1 MIGAAMEYTNIL
13 YRLQDHCA
21 TVTINRPQVLNSFD
35 YVTLREMEH
44 AFQAAADDENVS
56 VLVLTG
62 AGDKAF
68 CTGADLQEQSQ
79 FLKRPHDYWKWFGAF
94 QDAHD
99 KLRWI
104 GKPTIA
110 RLNGMVVGGGN
121 EFNMS
126 CDLAVAADHVT
137 IRQIGN
143 TRGSVAA
150 GGATQWLPLFV
161 GERRAREILWFN
173 EPLTAKHAMDWGL
186 VNAVVPLEEL
196 DRQVED
202 WVDKLLHKMP
212 EVFRYTKQQTNF
224 WKEFSWS
231 MTVGHARD
239 WLSVHADSAETREG
253 LESFYSKRPVDYE
266 SLREPK
272 RAGKSPEHPWGQPV
286 RTCSICGATKIPDEF
301 QFCGRCGTKL

>member
-1 MIGAAMEYTNIL
+1 MQYDKIL
-13 YRLQDHCA
+13 YNVRDHVA
-21 TVTINRPQVLNSFD
+21 IVTINRPEVYNAFD
-35 YVTLREMEH
+35 YQTLRELEN
-44 AFQAAADDENVS
+44 AFQTAADDDSVF

-68 CTGADLQEQSQ
+68 CTGADLQEQQ
-79 FLKRPHDYWKWFGAF
+79 RFLERPHDYWKWFGAF

-104 GKPTIA
+104 GKATIA

-126 CDLAVAADHVT
+126 CDLAVAAEHVT

-161 GERRAREILWFN
+161 GERRAREILWLN
-173 EPLTAKHAMDWGL
+173 EPLSAAKALEWGL
-186 VNAVVPLEEL
+186 VNEVVPFDQL
-196 DRQVED
+196 DAAVNRLVG
-202 WVDKLLHKMP
+202 KLSHKMP

-224 WKEFSWS
+224 WKEFAWS

-253 LESFYSKRPVDYE
+253 LESFYEKRSVDYD
-266 SLREPK
+266 SLRGPK
-272 RAGKSPEHPWGQPV
+272 LSGGSPDWPWGQY
-286 RTCSICGATKIPDEF
+286 RKKCARCGADNIPEKFD
-301 QFCGRCGTKL
+301 FCGRCGQKLE